1 MIQTG
6 FPSLDKLIHGF
17 EEGKLYVIADK
28 EPLAN
33 SVIGT
38 NLAYKMA
45 IEKHHSMLYFSM
57 SCNNAQMITRLLSIK
72 SGISKE
78 QLKEGTLEQSQWK
91 GLDNDIRFMADSN
104 LYIDDTL
111 PFEIEEVY
119 KKIKALKGENR
130 LEIVIID
137 GFSVDAKSRSAAI
150 HALKTLAT
158 ELKIP
163 IVIITKYSQGTFNFT
178 EQSLQ
183 WKKSVLDDVDSL
195 MFVQPPLRGSLAS
208 IMNIPIWAI
217 HSPVCMPANLYVLHV
232 VKIHGYESGN
242 VCLTMDYGISK
253 LKDSCSL

>member
-1 MIQTG
+1 MIQSG

-38 NLAYKMA
+38 NLAYKMS

-57 SCNNAQMITRLLSIK
+57 SCNNAQMVTRLLSIK

-78 QLKEGTLEQSQWK
+78 QLKEGNLGQSQWT
-91 GLDNDIRFMADSN
+91 GLNNDISLMADSN

-111 PFEIEEVY
+111 QFDIEEVC

-137 GFSVDAKSRSAAI
+137 GLSVDAKSRSEAI
-150 HALKTLAT
+150 HALKTIAA
-158 ELKIP
+158 ELQIP
-163 IVIITKYSQGTFNFT
+163 IVIITKYTQSTFNFT

-183 WKKSVLDDVDSL
+183 WKKVILDDVDCL
-195 MFVQPPLRGSLAS
+195 MFVQPPLRGSLTS

-232 VKIHGYESGN
+232 VKNHGYESGN
-242 VCLTMDYGISK
+242 VCLTIDYGTSK
-253 LKDSCSL
+253 LIDSCSL